1 MPNVIQTAEGPVMP
15 RNTLTMTFSNGGEDD
30 SVGAEAGKV
39 GGEGGSDP
47 ANQESL
53 CGKKRLRAL
62 GHEIQCLVAHWEG
75 GADPAK
81 SVKVG
86 GEGRAH
92 AAKQMEVDSAK
103 PVEVGGEGGPV
114 SAELARLR
122 ALGAVSA
129 ELARLRDGGAE
140 LAGPRDGL
148 GGPVSVEAGGE
159 DGAVC
164 AEPVQVGALVAAK
177 EIPGWSG
184 DGSANKPLQRK
195 PS

>member
-1 MPNVIQTAEGPVMP
+1 MIQTAEGPVMS

-39 GGEGGSDP
+39 GAEGGSDP
-47 ANQESL
+47 ADEESL
-53 CGKKRLRAL
+53 RRNKRLRL
-62 GHEIQCLVAHWEG
+62 GNEIRCLVAYWEG
-75 GADPAK
+75 GADSAK

-86 GEGRAH
+86 DEGRAD
-92 AAKQMEVDSAK
+92 AAKQMQVDSAK
-103 PVEVGGEGGPV
+103 PVQVGGEGGPV

-122 ALGAVSA
+122 ARGPVSA
-129 ELARLRDGGAE
+129 QLARLGGGGAE

-148 GGPVSVEAGGE
+148 GWPVSIEAGGE

-164 AEPVQVGALVAAK
+164 AEPVQVGALVAVI
-177 EIPGWSG
+177 EIPGWLG
-184 DGSANKPLQRK
+184 TGSAQTPLRRK